1 MGRQKEGQGSG
12 EERGDDARRGPQP
25 PFAALNLSKVRP
37 ESRHFHVFHIA
48 RVGSVSL
55 LHTGIRKPSLRAI
68 GRLSCSLTD
77 GEVPRVS
84 HCTRPPKQPPVRLP
98 DFPQAVA
105 MSADSLLTGRWRTR
119 RTTAPW
125 QYASAVT
132 VWNTF

>member
-1 MGRQKEGQGSG
+1 MGRQKRSQGG
-12 EERGDDARRGPQP
+12 GVEKGDDARRGPQP

-77 GEVPRVS
+77 GEVPPVS
-84 HCTRPPKQPPVRLP
+84 HCTRTTTRPPVRLQ
-98 DFPQAVA
+98 DVLQAVA
-105 MSADSLLTGRWRTR
+105 M
-119 RTTAPW
+119 
-125 QYASAVT
+125 
-132 VWNTF
+132 